1 MEKKYLISKGHINK
15 YIFFAVTAGVCK
27 CFVTIMVYKFENYA
41 KYNDH
46 PLLMGFNAGIG
57 MSLSIIPLI
66 IIKTKS
72 HRDKKHNK
80 LNLTSNLT
88 KGTKSIS
95 SIVHLN
101 YLEKYDKKKLRTQ
114 KYLIL
119 LACAFLD
126 FSNKFL
132 TFFLKKFVINN
143 IWFFNIIFISI
154 FDYFILKSKLYKHQY
169 ISCIIIVILGIA
181 GTTVGFLKEKE
192 NIYIKIL
199 LGIFLKLIYSL
210 SIVLAKF
217 LMDHRSCS
225 PYDVTFYE
233 GIFILIVNSIL
244 LGIFTNIPIKDENR
258 QLEKILVLTEY
269 EGKKYIDHFIAAFEN
284 MKVGEVFLF
293 ILSAIGRLISNLFGY
308 IIVKHY
314 TSSHIILVLM
324 IGEIGLVFK
333 KEQGWRE
340 IVQFILF
347 FLALFML
354 LIFTEIIE
362 INACDLEK
370 NTRKNI
376 EIRERMEEEDDD
388 DDEDYDMNGNII
400 HHKKERIT
408 KIEIDGVVVDF
419 SGEGG
424 LNENEQNGRIS
435 DASENNYA
443 IN

>member
-1 MEKKYLISKGHINK
+1 MKVKY
-15 YIFFAVTAGVCK
+15 Y
-27 CFVTIMVYKFENYA
+27 
-41 KYNDH
+41 
-46 PLLMGFNAGIG
+46 
-57 MSLSIIPLI
+57 
-66 IIKTKS
+66 
-72 HRDKKHNK
+72 R
-80 LNLTSNLT
+80 
-88 KGTKSIS
+88 
-95 SIVHLN
+95 
-101 YLEKYDKKKLRTQ
+101 
-114 KYLIL
+114 
-119 LACAFLD
+119 
-126 FSNKFL
+126 
-132 TFFLKKFVINN
+132 
-143 IWFFNIIFISI
+143 
-154 FDYFILKSKLYKHQY
+154 HQY
-169 ISCIIIVILGIA
+169 ISCAIIIVFGIA
-181 GTTVGFLKEKE
+181 ATVVGFLKD
-192 NIYIKIL
+192 NTSIWIKL
-199 LGIFLKLIYSL
+199 LICIVLKMIYSL
-210 SIVLAKF
+210 SIVLSKF

-225 PYDVTFYE
+225 PYDFTFYE

-269 EGKKYIDHFIAAFEN
+269 EGKKYIDHFFAAFEN

-435 DASENNYA
+435 DTAENDYA